1 MDKIKDSKFI
11 AILSYLWFLSLIPL
25 LISEDKFVK
34 FHSKQGTRL
43 CIVYTPILIILIC
56 LNKIEKLFKITD
68 ILIGILSIMII
79 LLSLTGIYD
88 VIKVNTKPL
97 PLINKLFRRR
107 MYEKNK

>member
-1 MDKIKDSKFI
+1 MNKIKDSKLI
-11 AILSYLWFLSLIPL
+11 TLLSYLWFLSLIPL

-43 CIVYTPILIILIC
+43 AIIYTPILIILLC

-68 ILIGILSIMII
+68 ILIGILSIIII

-88 VIKVNTKPL
+88 VIKGSTKPL

-107 MYEKNK
+107 KYEKSK